1 MAQQN
6 PNPQISEERQ
16 NQYFQLIDKLLK
28 TPNGKEPE
36 VLQANSELIDA
47 DFIRTALRVATIFA
61 HEGNQD
67 GAKFLIHIA
76 RELSK
81 ELGLYPDLS
90 QGSEKGNN

>member
-1 MAQQN
+1 MTQEN
-6 PNPQISEERQ
+6 PNPQITAELE
-16 NQYFQLIDKLLK
+16 NKYFELIDKLLNA
-28 TPNGKEPE
+28 PNGKEPE
-36 VLQANSELIDA
+36 ILQANSELINA

-81 ELGLYPDLS
+81 ELGLYPDVS
-90 QGSEKGNN
+90 QSSQKGN

>member
-1 MAQQN
+1 MTQE
-6 PNPQISEERQ
+6 NPQITAELE
-16 NQYFQLIDKLLK
+16 NKYFELIDKLLHA
-28 TPNGKEPE
+28 PNGKEPE
-36 VLQANSELIDA
+36 ILQANSELINA

-81 ELGLYPDLS
+81 ELGLYPDVS
-90 QGSEKGNN
+90 QSSQKGN

>member
-1 MAQQN
+1 MAQEN
-6 PNPQISEERQ
+6 PNSQISEERQ

-28 TPNGKEPE
+28 TSNGKEPE

-81 ELGLYPDLS
+81 ELGLYPDVS
-90 QGSEKGNN
+90 QGYEKGNN

>member
-1 MAQQN
+1 MTQENSNQEIPA
-6 PNPQISEERQ
+6 EHQ
-16 NQYFQLIDKLLK
+16 NQYFELIDKLLRA
-28 TPNGKEPE
+28 PNGKEPE
-36 VLQANSELIDA
+36 ILQANSELLDA

-81 ELGLYPDLS
+81 ELGLYPDVSSSS
-90 QGSEKGNN
+90 QKGN